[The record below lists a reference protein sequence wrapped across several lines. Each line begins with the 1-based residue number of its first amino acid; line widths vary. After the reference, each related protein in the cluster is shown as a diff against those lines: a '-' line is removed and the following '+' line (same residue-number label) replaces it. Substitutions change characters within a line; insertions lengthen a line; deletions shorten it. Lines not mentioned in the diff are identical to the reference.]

1 MEVILV
7 GIGFMIGYV
16 MTALLFRVFRVGT
29 LRVDTSDPDD
39 RPYMFLELSKNVQAV
54 MRKKYIVLKVSTKN
68 FISQKQQT
76 LLWKLI
82 FSKGVM

>member
-7 GIGFMIGYV
+7 GIGFMIGCV
-16 MTALLFRVFRVGT
+16 MAALIFRVFRVGT

-54 MRKKYIVLKVSTKN
+54 MRKKYVVLKVNTKN
-68 FISQKQQT
+68 FISQK
-76 LLWKLI
+76 
-82 FSKGVM
+82 

>member
-7 GIGFMIGYV
+7 GIGFMIGCV

-54 MRKKYIVLKVSTKN
+54 MHKKYVVLKVSTKN
-68 FISQKQQT
+68 FISQK
-76 LLWKLI
+76 
-82 FSKGVM
+82 